1 VYHYR
6 TSQKETSELKT
17 QLKMVMANEELVRL
31 LKEELKEK
39 SHKYKELESENDS
52 LKRSLEVKVRI

>member
-1 VYHYR
+1 
-6 TSQKETSELKT
+6 
-17 QLKMVMANEELVRL
+17 MVMANEELVRL